1 MLLAAR
7 PQALDETVWHDP
19 AVGGCGSVR
28 LVSGRLVSI
37 RLVDVDVVKLKHPEV
52 GEYDTRHEGAI
63 RVILDAIRASIVDIH
78 MLPGSLVSRSS

>member
-19 AVGGCGSVR
+19 VGGCSSVR

-52 GEYDTRHEGAI
+52 GKYDTRYEGAI